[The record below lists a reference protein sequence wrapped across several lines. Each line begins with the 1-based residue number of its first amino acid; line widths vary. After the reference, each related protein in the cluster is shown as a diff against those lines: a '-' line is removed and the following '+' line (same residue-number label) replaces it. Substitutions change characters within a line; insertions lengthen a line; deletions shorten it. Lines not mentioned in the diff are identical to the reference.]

1 MIHLAQKNARSSQS
15 AARNCLGCSRYL
27 ECKDPLRS
35 VIYVCKRFKETQDSK
50 MAGTLRLFDFLQ
62 LDGAILPYQ
71 DMSMEDSAISSGPR
85 IADPSADTGF
95 NIAKTIS
102 DIVENDKVVSSDI
115 KINDRDFLQAPNF
128 YEFCVKDRYLKQTP
142 FIEQAILGIRTL
154 AEYCPSCTDM
164 EWFDH
169 THKVDDSLFTF
180 EKKVALLDKGVCPHC
195 KAKRSQL
202 VASGQ
207 LKHYNEAAI
216 CCGQR
221 SGKSA
226 WIGMMAAY
234 LTHLQIKLQKP
245 NEVYGLLNANILHGT
260 FVALTYAQAKDTLW
274 EPYYG
279 HLTDSPWFQS
289 YHAMLTD
296 AGNRYGEEL
305 LRLKD
310 TFVMYR
316 HRRILL
322 YAAGPDKRTLRG
334 RTRFF
339 SSIDELGYFDND
351 ANTAKVKMNANE
363 VYIALERSLLTVR
376 ASAEKLIAK
385 GFDAVPTAYF
395 LNVSSPSSVRDKIM
409 ELVRKA
415 QGSEKLY
422 GLIKP
427 TWEMNPDVPR
437 SALAEEFRKD
447 PLAAM
452 RDYGAQPP
460 LTANPFIESK
470 SDVEACIG
478 ESKNPIRVTH
488 KQVKAKDGTIKRFAV
503 VDKIQSARKASV
515 LALDAGF
522 SNNSFAACCAHK
534 VGNLIYADLFVEI
547 QPLPG
552 IPLHYSKIYNEIL
565 GPIIDER
572 NVKLLTADRWNS
584 LKILSDAETEYDI
597 ATRQYS
603 LKYADMQQFK
613 SYLQDKQIMYP
624 KPVASLEEILKYDQS
639 KYPNCFKGLP
649 VDHLLLQMLT
659 VQDTGSQVQ
668 KGDQLTD
675 DLLRA
680 LMLAVAML
688 VDPKNADL
696 FDVADAPIKQRIS
709 MEQSAIYRGN
719 SGGGSSGGGG
729 GGAAMMGSAMGV
741 LKRRGG

>member
-1 MIHLAQKNARSSQS
+1 MIVTLNRNSQS
-15 AARNCLGCSRYL
+15 GLSKNCLGCDRFL
-27 ECKDPLRS
+27 ECKDPMKS
-35 VIYVCKRFKETQDSK
+35 VLYACTRFKETKSSK
-50 MAGTLRLFDFLQ
+50 DDGGLRIMDFLK
-62 LDGAILPYQ
+62 LDFAIEQ
-71 DMSMEDSAISSGPR
+71 TDMSMEDSAISKGPLMV
-85 IADPSADTGF
+85 APGEESGF
-95 NIAKTIS
+95 NIQKIIT

-128 YEFCVKDRYLKQTP
+128 YEFCVKDNYLKQDP
-142 FIEQAILGIRTL
+142 FVEQAILGIRVL
-154 AEYCPSCTDM
+154 AEYCPDCTDM

-169 THKVDDSLFTF
+169 THKVDDTLLTF
-180 EKKVALLDKGVCPHC
+180 ERKVALLDKGVCPHC
-195 KAKRSQL
+195 HKKRSRMVNKGAL
-202 VASGQ
+202 R
-207 LKHYNEAAI
+207 HYNEAAI

-245 NEVYGLLNANILHGT
+245 NEVYGLLKANILHGT
-260 FVALTYAQAKDTLW
+260 FCALTYAQAKDTLW

-279 HLTDSPWFQS
+279 HLTDSPWFQG
-289 YHAMLTD
+289 YHGMLND
-296 AGNRYGEEL
+296 AGQRYGEEL
-305 LRLKD
+305 LKLKD

-316 HRRILL
+316 HRRILV

-376 ASAEKLIAK
+376 ASAENLIRQ

-415 QGSEKLY
+415 QGSEKIY

-427 TWEMNPDVPR
+427 TWEMNPKVPK

-460 LTANPFIESK
+460 LTASPFIESR
-470 SDVEACIG
+470 SEVEACIG
-478 ESKNPIRVTH
+478 EKKNPIRTTH
-488 KQVKAKDGTIKRFAV
+488 KQVKAKDGTIKRYAV
-503 VDKIQSARKASV
+503 IDKMQTGRKPSI
-515 LALDAGF
+515 LALDAGY
-522 SNNSFAACCAHK
+522 SNNSFACCVAHK
-534 VGNLIYADLFVEI
+534 TGSTIKIDLLCEI

-552 IPLHYSKIYNEIL
+552 IPLHYSKIYTEII
-565 GPIIDER
+565 GPIIDDR
-572 NVKLLTADRWNS
+572 NIVLLTADRWNS
-584 LKILSDAETEYDI
+584 LKIMSDAETEFDI

-613 SYLQDKQIMYP
+613 SYMQDKQLTYP
-624 KPVASLEEILKYDQS
+624 APTMSLEEILKYDQS
-639 KYPNCFKGLP
+639 KYPNCFKNAP
-649 VDHLLLQMLT
+649 MDHALLQMLT
-659 VQDTGSQVQ
+659 VQDTGSQVV

-675 DLLRA
+675 DLFRA
-680 LMLAVAML
+680 MMLAVCQL
-688 VDPKNADL
+688 LDPKNAEI
-696 FDVADAPIKQRIS
+696 FDVADAAPKNKVS
-709 MEQSAIYRGN
+709 MANSAVFRGA
-719 SGGGSSGGGG
+719 SGGGSSKGGSG
-729 GGAAMMGSAMGV
+729 GSA
-741 LKRRGG
+741 GGSTLGRIRTMS